1 MSETTSGNN
10 DPTFQVHVDPSA
22 EGLPAVMVDAYGTLN
37 SSIADDRALFAL
49 GMQREHLLASRAEIT
64 ETAIEALR
72 RTPADEERTALILGA
87 GGCLDIPLAEIVTE
101 FDKTTVVD
109 VHTEQTEEALGRLPS
124 SLLGKVSLV
133 RADLSGLV
141 KGVDNVFEQA
151 SKQEDYERFVEVAAA
166 MTQQLDVAGRAELGG
181 DYSFV
186 CSQLLM
192 TQLAFNPFMHLS
204 ERVHAKYGKPLA
216 MGRGNN
222 DKDLARAIDEQSI
235 KSQTEHLKQLHQ
247 LVADTGTVHLAD
259 TWAEVRGK
267 TMLPMVCEAAVKT
280 IQSEFSNVRDPNMW
294 YYNASLKLKHL
305 VGSYA
310 LAPKLPA

>member
-22 EGLPAVMVDAYGTLN
+22 EGLPAAMVDAYGTMNNNIAYDRAFFALSLQHDHLLN
-37 SSIADDRALFAL
+37 SQIN
-49 GMQREHLLASRAEIT
+49 IT
-64 ETAIEALR
+64 DTAKEALR
-72 RTPADEERTALILGA
+72 RTPVIEERTALILGA

-133 RADLSGLV
+133 RAELSGFA
-141 KGVDNVFEQA
+141 KGLNDMFEQA
-151 SKQEDYERFVEVAAA
+151 SEQKDFGQFVEVTAA
-166 MTQQLDVAGRAELGG
+166 MTRQLDVAGRAELGS

-192 TQLAFNPFMHLS
+192 TQLASIPFLNLS
-204 ERVHAKYGKPLA
+204 EMIRAKYGKPLTMA
-216 MGRGNN
+216 PGKEDDG
-222 DKDLARAIDEQSI
+222 LIRALDGQNI
-235 KSQTEHLKQLHQ
+235 KAQTGHVKQLRQ

-267 TMLPMVCEAAVKT
+267 TALPMVAKPAVDM
-280 IQSEFSNVRDPNMW
+280 IRHDFSEVRDPSLW
-294 YYNASLKLKHL
+294 RYNASLNLTYL

-310 LAPKLPA
+310 LAPKPPA